1 MSLKDLFSKAPS
13 PPPLSEEPW
22 PQPVPSSSNS
32 SSNCHCMS
40 PLYSATARP
49 TVDEF
54 LRTNY
59 LMIPEF
65 VQQVN
70 RAKIAANKEGVGQSV
85 VFEESTSLQGTA
97 HRRKII
103 SFDSLTR
110 DINSENTEKKEDGIK
125 EIKGCDSSV
134 KRGASGAKSIDVSI
148 DTTAAQNQASVRD
161 IVVPPLLKPKPRVKK
176 VMKGGT
182 LVTIPAPQ
190 IRKRPPQGFTAND
203 ENNVESGVLSE
214 QSKGGKSVIEACLL
228 ERTQNKID
236 QSCKDDPSNNQ
247 LATGKHDLVTPT
259 HGSKDIPGEV
269 SSHQREVSGS
279 EIVPKKC
286 QETQVLVS
294 FIDNNVPQ
302 DDKNNTDENS
312 DFGENRSFNTMAL
325 LEKDS
330 TNPKEIVDKRSEE
343 TPTGPMQESIKAK
356 SNDEFK
362 GNIPLE
368 ESEALSSEDTNLS
381 ENQGEYF
388 SDYQTLDKDL
398 VRDLKEKHISKNTD
412 GSTTRVLEPLRP
424 GSILAQLKSPQ
435 NSSTKKQEELSSDL
449 PKATGSSMAKQSSE
463 KLNMS
468 DEEHSEKIKQNENS
482 HQNQLSS
489 DEKSQLT
496 EIIHGDKEVTG
507 RTRESCAKGIDR
519 NAEECGIEN
528 SDAGNHDTGVFNESA
543 DVKKDCTGSIDSIN
557 SDHNANGNDDQENG
571 DDDYDK
577 DDDDDGNDNTK
588 SVDKGDSVADDG
600 GDEYAELVM
609 VESTSDEDEEE
620 YDNFLIDENESD
632 GEESKV
638 KSDYEAEDMDLD
650 SDNEGDTGGI
660 SFHQDTTIGQRVKY
674 SRGRQKDNK
683 RTARNRKKKF
693 RKKKRA
699 RRQNQVCIKRKHSFC
714 LE

>member
-1 MSLKDLFSKAPS
+1 
-13 PPPLSEEPW
+13 
-22 PQPVPSSSNS
+22 
-32 SSNCHCMS
+32 
-40 PLYSATARP
+40 
-49 TVDEF
+49 
-54 LRTNY
+54 
-59 LMIPEF
+59 
-65 VQQVN
+65 
-70 RAKIAANKEGVGQSV
+70 
-85 VFEESTSLQGTA
+85 
-97 HRRKII
+97 
-103 SFDSLTR
+103 
-110 DINSENTEKKEDGIK
+110 
-125 EIKGCDSSV
+125 
-134 KRGASGAKSIDVSI
+134 
-148 DTTAAQNQASVRD
+148 
-161 IVVPPLLKPKPRVKK
+161 
-176 VMKGGT
+176 
-182 LVTIPAPQ
+182 
-190 IRKRPPQGFTAND
+190 
-203 ENNVESGVLSE
+203 
-214 QSKGGKSVIEACLL
+214 
-228 ERTQNKID
+228 
-236 QSCKDDPSNNQ
+236 
-247 LATGKHDLVTPT
+247 
-259 HGSKDIPGEV
+259 
-269 SSHQREVSGS
+269 
-279 EIVPKKC
+279 
-286 QETQVLVS
+286 
-294 FIDNNVPQ
+294 
-302 DDKNNTDENS
+302 
-312 DFGENRSFNTMAL
+312 
-325 LEKDS
+325 
-330 TNPKEIVDKRSEE
+330 
-343 TPTGPMQESIKAK
+343 
-356 SNDEFK
+356 
-362 GNIPLE
+362 
-368 ESEALSSEDTNLS
+368 
-381 ENQGEYF
+381 
-388 SDYQTLDKDL
+388 
-398 VRDLKEKHISKNTD
+398 
-412 GSTTRVLEPLRP
+412 
-424 GSILAQLKSPQ
+424 
-435 NSSTKKQEELSSDL
+435 
-449 PKATGSSMAKQSSE
+449 MAKQSSE

-519 NAEECGIEN
+519 NAEECCIEN

-557 SDHNANGNDDQENG
+557 SDHNANDNDDQENG

-699 RRQNQVCIKRKHSFC
+699 KRQNQVCIKRKHSFC